1 MICSNLYLY
10 SIGHTLL
17 DMISLDVLRN
27 KRPAILALQNG
38 RIFYGDG
45 FGATANINGEV
56 VFTTFTA
63 AGYNQALTDPSNQ
76 GQIYTLTYPLI
87 GNYGVPPWEKD
98 EFGIHKWFESDSIK
112 CSGFVVHEKCNMP
125 SHYESIK
132 TIDEFLV
139 EEKIPG
145 IEGIDTRELTKILRT
160 EGVQPG
166 LLQIYES
173 EEKIPS
179 EEEILKQ
186 VTQVE
191 DSNLRHLVQEV
202 STEEPIIYNKR
213 ETIGTVVAVDCGIK
227 NNILRELIK
236 RNLKIILVP
245 YHTSFQEIMKHHPD
259 GVLISNGPGD
269 PKKCTETIEMA
280 ENLIENSI
288 PTLGICL
295 GNQIIGLAAGG
306 DTYKLKYGHRGGN
319 KPVVDKRTGK
329 AYITSQ
335 NHGFAVDTDSLRQA
349 HTGFLPL
356 FENADDSTN
365 EGVYHP
371 TKPIFTVQFHPEG
384 YPGPE
389 DTTFLFDEFVRNMA
403 VQAFTQRT
411 LNGNGNGGIY

>member
-1 MICSNLYLY
+1 
-10 SIGHTLL
+10 
-17 DMISLDVLRN
+17 MISLDVLRN
-27 KRPAILALQNG
+27 KRPAVLALQNG

-45 FGATANINGEV
+45 FGATANTNGEV

-63 AGYNQALTDPSNQ
+63 TGYNQALTDPSNQ
-76 GQIYTLTYPLI
+76 GQIYSLTYPLI
-87 GNYGVPPWEKD
+87 GNYGVPSWEKD
-98 EFGIHKWFESDSIK
+98 ASGIQKWFESNSIK
-112 CSGFVVHEKCNMP
+112 CSGFVVHEKCNIP

-132 TIDEFLV
+132 SIDEFLV

-160 EGVQPG
+160 EGVQTG
-166 LLQIYES
+166 LLQVYES
-173 EEKIPS
+173 EEKILS

-186 VTQVE
+186 VAQVE
-191 DSNLRHLVQEV
+191 DPNLRHLVQEV
-202 STEEPIIYNKR
+202 STEEPIIYNGR

-236 RNLKIILVP
+236 INLKIILVP
-245 YHTSFQEIMKHHPD
+245 YHTSYQDIMKYHPD
-259 GVLISNGPGD
+259 GVFISNGPGD
-269 PKKCTETIEMA
+269 PKRCTETIEMA

-295 GNQIIGLAAGG
+295 GNQILGLAAGG

-335 NHGFAVDTDSLRQA
+335 NHGFAVDTESLRQS

-356 FENADDSTN
+356 FENADDLTN

-389 DTTFLFDEFVRNMA
+389 DTTFLFDEFLRNMA

-411 LNGNGNGGIY
+411 LTGNSNGGKN

>member
-1 MICSNLYLY
+1 MICGNLYLY
-10 SIGHTLL
+10 SVCHTLL

-27 KRPAILALQNG
+27 KRPAVLALQNG

-45 FGATANINGEV
+45 FGSLSKVFGEV

-98 EFGIHKWFESDSIK
+98 TSGIHRWFESNSIK
-112 CSGFVVHEKCNMP
+112 CSGFVVHEKCNQP
-125 SHYESIK
+125 SHYESTK
-132 TIDEFLV
+132 TIDEFLADENV
-139 EEKIPG
+139 PG

-166 LLQIYES
+166 LLHIYES
-173 EEKIPS
+173 EEVIPP

-186 VTQVE
+186 VANVE
-191 DSNLRHLVQEV
+191 DPNLRHLVQEV
-202 STEEPIIYNKR
+202 STEKPIIYNGR

-236 RNLKIILVP
+236 RNLKVILVP
-245 YHTSFQEIMKHHPD
+245 YHASYQDIMKYHPD
-259 GVLISNGPGD
+259 GILISNGPGD
-269 PKKCTETIEMA
+269 PKRCTETIAMA
-280 ENLIENSI
+280 ESLIENSI
-288 PTLGICL
+288 PTFGICL
-295 GNQIIGLAAGG
+295 GNQILGLAAGG
-306 DTYKLKYGHRGGN
+306 DTYKLKFGHRGGN

-335 NHGFAVDTDSLRQA
+335 NHGFALDTESLKTS
-349 HTGFLPL
+349 HSGFLPL
-356 FENADDSTN
+356 FENADDLTN

-371 TKPIFTVQFHPEG
+371 TIPIFSVQFHPEG

-411 LNGNGNGGIY
+411 IPNGNGGKH